1 MLAEEI
7 GFDRYST
14 NNNLGPKQPSRNAGN
29 QTCLNETLRP
39 KDGYTVK
46 KRRENKGTVPG
57 YKRKVE
63 ENQERS
69 ENRQTD
75 TKAGIWTEYLPNESK
90 TQ

>member
-1 MLAEEI
+1 MANKGKESLIPANKRSLSEVRENGRKGGI
-7 GFDRYST
+7 ASG
-14 NNNLGPKQPSRNAGN
+14 
-29 QTCLNETLRP
+29 
-39 KDGYTVK
+39 K

-75 TKAGIWTEYLPNESK
+75 TKAGI
-90 TQ
+90 